1 MKTSLKPLIIAA
13 EFSAIIAIL
22 SQFTIPLG
30 IVPLT
35 GQTFAIGLTATL
47 LGRRSGTL
55 SVLIYLLLGTIGLP
69 VFAGL
74 SGGLSIVFGPTGGYL
89 IGFIF
94 QAWLTGYLVEK
105 NVSSYTWVIFANVIG
120 SFVTLIF
127 GVIWLK
133 ASGDLSW
140 NTAIVSGFIPFIL
153 PGIIKA
159 VAAGYLGTVIR
170 HRLPNYF
177 SFEQPQS

>member
-1 MKTSLKPLIIAA
+1 M
-13 EFSAIIAIL
+13 
-22 SQFTIPLG
+22 
-30 IVPLT
+30 T

-170 HRLPNYF
+170 HRLPKYF

>member
-55 SVLIYLLLGTIGLP
+55 SVLIYLLLGIIGLP
-69 VFAGL
+69 VFAGM

-94 QAWLTGYLVEK
+94 QAWLIGYFVEK
-105 NVSSYTWVIFANVIG
+105 NVSSYTWVIIANVIS
-120 SFVTLIF
+120 SFVTLIV
-127 GVIWLK
+127 GVSWLK
-133 ASGDLSW
+133 ISGDLSW
-140 NTAIVSGFIPFIL
+140 NTAMISGFIPFIL
-153 PGIIKA
+153 SGIIKA
-159 VAAGYLGTVIR
+159 VAAGYLGTIIR
-170 HRLPNYF
+170 HRLPKYF